1 MEMFSAGDDDQWTV
15 ITNTIDKSDYYII
28 ILGHR
33 YGSLA
38 ADGLS
43 YTEKEYDYAKSKGI
57 PIMAFVKDRNAS
69 TLPSERESDPESIEK
84 LERFVEKV
92 TQNKMCDFW
101 KNEDELGAKVTVA
114 LFKAFTLNPQ
124 VGWIRANTIDT
135 TKTLDGLTKLSAE
148 NQELKSELEVLK
160 KE

>member
-1 MEMFSAGDDDQWTV
+1 MDSH
-15 ITNTIDKSDYYII
+15 N
-28 ILGHR
+28 
-33 YGSLA
+33 
-38 ADGLS
+38 
-43 YTEKEYDYAKSKGI
+43 TEKEYDYAKSKGI

-101 KNEDELGAKVTVA
+101 KNEDELGAKVTVV
-114 LFKAFTLNPQ
+114 LFKAFILNPQ

-135 TKTLDGLTKLSAE
+135 TKTLDELTKLSAE
-148 NQELKSELEVLK
+148 NQN
-160 KE
+160 